1 MRLFK
6 IYDAIETAVALCALA
21 GVVLAVLIAAVGR
34 SLGWPVA
41 SAPQFAQLF
50 LIWACM
56 LGADIALRQ
65 GEHIRVSALSDML
78 SPKARAALSLFGIAL
93 ILPFLAF
100 IAWHGWHLAL
110 GNWERELGASGLSY
124 GLVTLALPVCAVL
137 IAMSIIRRLF
147 ETKLAQFFEPD
158 GLADTTHRADAQ
170 HSAEDLL

>member
-1 MRLFK
+1 MRIFK
-6 IYDAIETAVALCALA
+6 IYDWIETVLALVALA
-21 GVVLAVLIAAVGR
+21 GLVLAVLIAAIGR

-41 SAPQFAQLF
+41 AAPQYAQLA

-65 GEHIRVSALSDML
+65 GEHIRVSALADML
-78 SPKARAALSLFGIAL
+78 PRKARAALSLFGIAL

-124 GLVTLALPVCAVL
+124 GLVTLALPITAVM
-137 IAMSIIRRLF
+137 IAISIVRRLVD
-147 ETKLAQFFEPD
+147 TGLAAFFEPD
-158 GLADTTHRADAQ
+158 ALSDTTHRADAQ